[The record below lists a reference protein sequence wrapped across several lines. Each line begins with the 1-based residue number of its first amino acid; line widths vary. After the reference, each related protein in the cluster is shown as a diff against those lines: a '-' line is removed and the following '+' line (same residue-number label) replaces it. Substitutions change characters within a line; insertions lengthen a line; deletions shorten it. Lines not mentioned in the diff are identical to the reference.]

1 MKLKKIIKNIFELVL
16 NMEEYQKIK
25 IDDTEYFIIDSIQ
38 DFRAE
43 DSFIHRSNKLAQ
55 FDGNGESKKHVGT
68 YKGDL
73 GQRMSNFF
81 DYFDWGLEHFDN
93 ERKRKTINS
102 AKESGAV
109 IQYGTCFFSKS
120 NLLKYLDDAKAEY
133 YSQEQLYHNDI
144 SVFYNERYQEVQN
157 LENGHIYFS
166 IYDASDNFAQKQ
178 NRGYIR
184 SDDGIWKLWR
194 ELILPKISYL
204 SILKL
209 FPVEPTEKNNSP
221 IFYFRILLDYQF
233 RTFVHPS
240 ALPLIEEILVDN
252 VGFEDVKNRYRIGQE
267 KYREAVIEH
276 MPQCPFSKITDERLL
291 IASHIKPYS
300 ICMKENREDQALD
313 YLNGLALSPTYDRL
327 FDQGYITFSNSGELI
342 CGTLLSP
349 YTWEKLNINP
359 TAKNKMRIFPENREE
374 YLYYHRKFVFQDEI
388 IDLV

>member
-1 MKLKKIIKNIFELVL
+1 MSEH
-16 NMEEYQKIK
+16 QKIK
-25 IDDTEYFIIDSIQ
+25 IDNIEYYIIDSIQ

-68 YKGDL
+68 YKGEL
-73 GQRMSNFF
+73 GQKLSNFF
-81 DYFDWGLEHFDN
+81 EYSTWGLEHFDYKK
-93 ERKRKTINS
+93 KRKTIES
-102 AKESGAV
+102 AIEDGAV
-109 IQYGTCFFSKS
+109 IQDNTCFFSKS

-133 YSQEQLYHNDI
+133 YSQEQIYHNNI
-144 SVFYNERYQEVQN
+144 SIFYNERYQKVQN
-157 LENGHIYFS
+157 LKTEHIAFS
-166 IYDASDNFAQKQ
+166 IYDASDNLTQKQ

-184 SDDGIWKLWR
+184 SDDEIWKLWR

-209 FPVEPTEKNNSP
+209 FPIIPTEQNNKP

-240 ALPLIEEILVDN
+240 SLKLIEEIQTDII
-252 VGFEDVKNRYRIGQE
+252 EIEEIKKSYRVGQE
-267 KYREAVIEH
+267 KYRRAVIEY

-300 ICMKENREDQALD
+300 ACIKEKREDHALD

-327 FDQGYITFSNSGELI
+327 FDQGYITFSDNGELI
-342 CGTLLSP
+342 CGTQLSS
-349 YTWEKLNINP
+349 YTWEKLSINP
-359 TAKNKMRIFPENREE
+359 TAKNKMRIFPENRES
-374 YLYYHRKFVFQDEI
+374 YLEYHRKHVFQDDI